1 MAKKKRIYY
10 TARHLLNALQQLD
23 EEFLDLPLILAH
35 GKDLHKPNLVQGF
48 VPAPV
53 AVDRVVVE
61 AKKPSLLMLA
71 ELADAIEVESD
82 SGK

>member
-1 MAKKKRIYY
+1 MKEQRIYY

-23 EEFLDLPLILAH
+23 EELLDLPLILAH
-35 GKDLHKPNLVQGF
+35 GKDLQKPNLIQGF

-53 AVDRVVVE
+53 SVNRDAVE

-71 ELADAIEVESD
+71 EVVEAPKAG
-82 SGK
+82 GKTSR